1 MSVVASCFLSYLSV
15 VNGSFT
21 VGVEVEGRQLGDLRA
36 RQRELLTLGGAH
48 ADGAVLKRD
57 KLADDRLSSVAC
69 MKELRLYPLTEAGE
83 DVLCAALSAMTML
96 IVNTI
101 EVGYASDVEYD
112 VNEGATVISV
122 KSRAAL
128 PEYEDD
134 ERKRYAVS
142 GLFCS
147 YFYQLNELVE
157 EYYEYLQVD
166 VVDKE
171 YE

>member
-1 MSVVASCFLSYLSV
+1 MTKIVFFRN
-15 VNGSFT
+15 NGVYYGF
-21 VGVEVEGRQLGDLRA
+21 EEEGHTGYGD
-36 RQRELLTLGGAH
+36 
-48 ADGAVLKRD
+48 
-57 KLADDRLSSVAC
+57 
-69 MKELRLYPLTEAGE
+69 AGD

-101 EVGYASDVEYD
+101 EVGYASDVEYSVD
-112 VNEGATVISV
+112 EGATNIKVRS
-122 KSRAAL
+122 KAAL
-128 PEYEDD
+128 PEFEED

-157 EYYEYLQVD
+157 EYYDFLQVD
-166 VVDKE
+166 VIDKE

>member
-1 MSVVASCFLSYLSV
+1 MTKIVFFRK
-15 VNGSFT
+15 NGVYYGFEET
-21 VGVEVEGRQLGDLRA
+21 GHTGYG
-36 RQRELLTLGGAH
+36 
-48 ADGAVLKRD
+48 
-57 KLADDRLSSVAC
+57 
-69 MKELRLYPLTEAGE
+69 EAGD

-101 EVGYASDVEYD
+101 EVGFASDVEYD
-112 VNEGATVISV
+112 VNEGATKIVV

-128 PEYEDD
+128 TEYEDD

-147 YFYQLNELVE
+147 YFHQLIELEE
-157 EYYEYLQVD
+157 EYYKFLSVS
-166 VVDKE
+166 VIDKE